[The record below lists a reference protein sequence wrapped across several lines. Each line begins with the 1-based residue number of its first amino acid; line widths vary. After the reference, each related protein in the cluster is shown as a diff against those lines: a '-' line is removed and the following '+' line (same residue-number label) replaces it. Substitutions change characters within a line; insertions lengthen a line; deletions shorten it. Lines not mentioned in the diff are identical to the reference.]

1 MKTPTHA
8 LTAAVMV
15 VLLTGCAAAHTSPE
29 FTGQAPAQASTSK
42 GPHDDATVIPVPDA
56 SDASRESAIAA
67 ATTVM
72 AVFAEPSLGGQE
84 WMTKMTPLLSPSGYD
99 AYLGTDPAQIPAHHV
114 TGPGTVLPGATD
126 VALIVQVPTDAGLY
140 TVSLSRPD
148 TAGAWLADQIR
159 PAAR

>member
-1 MKTPTHA
+1 MKTPT
-8 LTAAVMV
+8 LTLTTAIT
-15 VLLTGCAAAHTSPE
+15 VLALTGCAAAHTSPE
-29 FTGQAPAQASTSK
+29 STGQPPAPTSTST

-56 SDASRESAIAA
+56 SDASRESAIAD

-72 AVFAEPSLGGQE
+72 TAFAEPGLGGQA

-114 TGPGTVLPGATD
+114 TGPRTVLPGATD
-126 VALIVQVPTDAGLY
+126 VALIVQVPTDAGIY
-140 TVSLSRPD
+140 AVSLSRPD
-148 TAGAWLADQIR
+148 TASAWLADQIR